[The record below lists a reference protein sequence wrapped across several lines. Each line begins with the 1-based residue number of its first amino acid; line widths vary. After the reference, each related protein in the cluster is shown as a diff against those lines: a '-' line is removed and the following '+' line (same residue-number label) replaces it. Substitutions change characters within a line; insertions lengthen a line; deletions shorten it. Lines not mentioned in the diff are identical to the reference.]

1 MPRVTKPLTNTE
13 VDKAKTKDKEYNLS
27 DGNGLFLRIKPTGAK
42 AWIFNYYHPV
52 TNKRTSFTI
61 GTYPAITLA
70 QARQKREEYRAL
82 LAQSIDP
89 QEYIKE
95 QELIKNA
102 QNENTFYK
110 VALLWK
116 EKRSKEIEP
125 MTMEKNWARLENYL
139 FPTLGNYPID
149 EITSPLLIKT
159 VRQLNEKGFN
169 DTLHRLLNLANQI
182 LNYAVTIG
190 SVSYTHLDVYK
201 RQH

>member
-1 MPRVTKPLTNTE
+1 MMPRVTKPLTNTE

-95 QELIKNA
+95 QELIKNG

-116 EKRSKEIEP
+116 EKEVKKLS
-125 MTMEKNWARLENYL
+125 L
-139 FPTLGNYPID
+139 
-149 EITSPLLIKT
+149 
-159 VRQLNEKGFN
+159 
-169 DTLHRLLNLANQI
+169 
-182 LNYAVTIG
+182 
-190 SVSYTHLDVYK
+190 
-201 RQH
+201 